1 MKSLEGTFN
10 QEKALV
16 GAFSITVKSLL
27 EALVP
32 TLTQGNLL
40 TRVLLQVT
48 AAQVESL
55 LGEAELCS
63 LHLHPMM
70 EGDDLLE
77 CHLGEEDSAEVHVKK
92 ESLHL

>member
-1 MKSLEGTFN
+1 M
-10 QEKALV
+10 
-16 GAFSITVKSLL
+16 
-27 EALVP
+27 
-32 TLTQGNLL
+32 
-40 TRVLLQVT
+40 RVLLQVT

>member
-1 MKSLEGTFN
+1 MKSLF
-10 QEKALV
+10 
-16 GAFSITVKSLL
+16 
-27 EALVP
+27 EALVS
-32 TLTQGNLL
+32 THTQRSLM

-70 EGDDLLE
+70 EGEPL
-77 CHLGEEDSAEVHVKK
+77 
-92 ESLHL
+92 